1 MRRGLVVDGQLC
13 VQISPREMA
22 RGTLAAMERRAK
34 VIARKKGRTAVLEAR
49 RQVSIPFNSPQ
60 CDRKPL
66 PPARL
71 PIGTKPSVAVAGNL
85 RCTRSRSPAPQ
96 TTSMA

>member
-1 MRRGLVVDGQLC
+1 
-13 VQISPREMA
+13 MA

-66 PPARL
+66 PQHASSDWHQTLGRGGGQSPLYA
-71 PIGTKPSVAVAGNL
+71 VAVARTTNDLYGVTTFRVTNL
-85 RCTRSRSPAPQ
+85 RRT
-96 TTSMA
+96 